1 MAKAEG
7 GMPVE
12 GMERYDMEKDDEDT
26 LNRQM
31 AYSNRMP
38 SLMNR

>member
-1 MAKAEG
+1 
-7 GMPVE
+7 
-12 GMERYDMEKDDEDT
+12 MEKDDENT